1 MLGVEFGY
9 GILHDIPEKCMS
21 SIGKYE
27 SKLKFNPDFNLF
39 DMSEILKD
47 ENLILSTKFTDENEE
62 KYIETEN
69 VEISNELVQIEIEE
83 NNEIPNEPILKD
95 EIEISSNIEENIT
108 NE

>member
-1 MLGVEFGY
+1 
-9 GILHDIPEKCMS
+9 MS